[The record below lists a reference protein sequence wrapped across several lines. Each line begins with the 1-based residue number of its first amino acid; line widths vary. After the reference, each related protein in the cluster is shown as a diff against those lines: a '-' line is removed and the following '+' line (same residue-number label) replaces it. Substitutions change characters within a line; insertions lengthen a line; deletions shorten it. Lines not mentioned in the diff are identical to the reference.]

1 VRYLGVTGH
10 ADPDVLIAAIERF
23 PFDTVLMA
31 LNAADKHQLSFSEKL
46 LPLAMEKQMGIIGM
60 KIPARSRILAS
71 WTPPPP
77 GQQPAFGQA
86 TRPGTLTMKEA
97 LYYVLSQPVST
108 VIIGCDTI
116 AHVEENVRL
125 AAEFTPLTDTSLGV
139 LAEKTE
145 SIARQALFFRRWG

>member
-1 VRYLGVTGH
+1 
-10 ADPDVLIAAIERF
+10 
-23 PFDTVLMA
+23 
-31 LNAADKHQLSFSEKL
+31 
-46 LPLAMEKQMGIIGM
+46 
-60 KIPARSRILAS
+60 
-71 WTPPPP
+71 
-77 GQQPAFGQA
+77 
-86 TRPGTLTMKEA
+86 MKEA

-145 SIARQALFFRRWG
+145 PIAQQALFFRRRG